1 MSQYSELSHVELEHL
16 HRELMRR
23 YEDWK
28 GRGLSLDMSRGKPAG
43 DQFDLISGMLDT
55 LNSKSSLKSA
65 DGSDCRN
72 YGDFDGIP
80 ECKALFCEMLGVS
93 FDELFVCGNS
103 SLSIMYDAIG
113 KMILHGVRKGAVP
126 WCKLDKMKFL
136 CPSPGYDRHFAIT
149 ERYGFELIPV
159 EMTEEGPDMDQVE
172 RLVASDESIKGI
184 WCVPKYS
191 NPQGITYSDETVRRF
206 ARMKTAAQDFMIM
219 WDNAYAVHDLYPDDR
234 DQVLNILDEC
244 KKAGDPDRVMIFAST
259 SKISYAG
266 AGVAAFACS
275 ADNMQRMKKLM
286 SIQTIGFDKINMLRH
301 ARYFGNFD
309 GIIAHMDRQAQLLRP
324 KFKSVL
330 DAFDRELAGKG
341 IAEWVNPKGGY
352 FISLDV
358 MDGCAKRVVGLCKS
372 AGVVLTSAGAT
383 FPYGVDP
390 RDRNIRVAPT
400 YPAVPELEQ
409 AAALLCLCTELA
421 AVEKL
426 LLGK

>member
-55 LNSKSSLKSA
+55 LDSKSSLKSA

-113 KMILHGVRKGAVP
+113 KMILHGVRKGAAP
-126 WCKLDKMKFL
+126 WCRLDKVKFL

-149 ERYGFELIPV
+149 ERYGFELIPI
-159 EMTEEGPDMDQVE
+159 EMTAEGPDMDQVE

-206 ARMKTAAQDFMIM
+206 ARMKTAAKDFMIM

-301 ARYFGNFD
+301 ARYFKNLD
-309 GIIAHMDRQAQLLRP
+309 GIMAHMDRQAQLLRP
-324 KFKSVL
+324 KFKTVL
-330 DAFDRELAGKG
+330 DAFERRLAGKG

-383 FPYGVDP
+383 FPYGIDP
-390 RDRNIRVAPT
+390 HDRNIRVAPT
-400 YPAVPELEQ
+400 YPTVPELEQ
-409 AAALLCLCTELA
+409 AVALLCLCTELA

-426 LLGK
+426 LLKK

>member
-43 DQFDLISGMLDT
+43 DQLDLIGGMLDT
-55 LNSKSSLKSA
+55 LNSQSSLKSA

-80 ECKALFCEMLGVS
+80 ECKAIFCEMLGVS

-103 SLSIMYDAIG
+103 SLSIMYDAVG
-113 KMILHGVRKGAVP
+113 KMMLHGVRKGAAP
-126 WCKLDKMKFL
+126 WCKLDQVKFL

-149 ERYGFELIPV
+149 ERFGFELIPV
-159 EMTEEGPDMDQVE
+159 EMTAEGPDMDQVE

-206 ARMKTAAQDFMIM
+206 ARMKTAAKDFMIM

-301 ARYFGNFD
+301 ARYFGNLD

-324 KFKSVL
+324 KFETVL
-330 DAFDRELAGKG
+330 GAFERELAGKG

-383 FPYGVDP
+383 FPYGIDP

-409 AAALLCLCTELA
+409 AVALLCLCTELA

-426 LLGK
+426 LLEK